1 LKNWSY
7 VFYLSAAIYFGAS
20 LIYIFFASAN
30 LQPWGI
36 SHSVNNDNNENFKS
50 EENKAKKTSN
60 SDYETSNHNNI
71 AFVPDSNKSI

>member
-50 EENKAKKTSN
+50 EDNKKTSEAKKTSN
-60 SDYETSNHNNI
+60 SDYETSNRNNK
-71 AFVPDSNKSI
+71 AFVPD